1 MRTCSECDDY
11 RCDDD
16 TCRVDGGLATN
27 DMDCRIELRRRKREQ
42 EEETL
47 TQKVLYLIETRG
59 TRDTPLTISSLTYST
74 SVSERHIRR
83 VVERLRQRGYCIIR
97 DGGYYL
103 TDAADDVNRII
114 ADYQSRIANYKQTMR
129 ALRRGPKG
137 DHHDRT

>member
-1 MRTCSECDDY
+1 MICFECSKY
-11 RCDDD
+11 RYWND

-27 DMDCRIELRRRKREQ
+27 DMNCRIELRRRKREQ

-59 TRDTPLTISSLTYST
+59 TRDTPLTISSLSHST
-74 SVSERHIRR
+74 SMSERYIRR

-103 TDAADDVNRII
+103 TDEADDVNRII

-137 DHHDRT
+137 EHNGRI